1 MITNWKV
8 YGSRLLVSV
17 LMLTAI
23 GCANLQQ
30 ERSVMEDIFIGEPSN
45 FHGYK
50 MYSFA
55 FNDRNCRVVVPRN
68 PAKGYPWIWRAHFF
82 GHRPEVDL
90 ALLSRGFFLAYIDV
104 GDLYGNKEAV
114 NLWNDFYKYL
124 VSEYRF
130 SKQVV
135 LEGMSVGGLIVFN
148 WATENAR
155 KVSCIYA
162 DAPVLDF
169 RSWPGG
175 LLQGLGSTEDWQQCL
190 KAYNMTAAQASS
202 FQDQAINHLEP
213 LWEQKVPVLIVSG
226 DQDDIVPYKENGE
239 ILASRLKEHG
249 GKVKVILKKEKG
261 HSHGLEDPQPLI
273 RFVLKYA
280 K

>member
-1 MITNWKV
+1 MIINWRAHS
-8 YGSRLLVSV
+8 SRLLVGIWI
-17 LMLTAI
+17 LTTI

-30 ERSVMEDIFIGEPSN
+30 ERSVMEDLFIGEPSN

-50 MYSFA
+50 MYSFE
-55 FNDRNCRVVVPRN
+55 FNDRTCRVVVPRN

-124 VSEYRF
+124 ISEYQF
-130 SKQVV
+130 SQKVI
-135 LEGMSVGGLIVFN
+135 LEGMSVGGLIMFN
-148 WATENAR
+148 WAAENPKR
-155 KVSCIYA
+155 VHCIYA

-175 LLQGLGSTEDWQQCL
+175 LLNGLGSPEDWQQCL
-190 KAYNMTAAQASS
+190 KAYNITEEEALS
-202 FQDQAINHLEP
+202 FEDQPINHLEP
-213 LWEQKVPVLIVSG
+213 LWEHKVPVLIVSG
-226 DQDDIVPYKENGE
+226 NNDDIVPYEENGE
-239 ILASRLKEHG
+239 ILVKKFNENG
-249 GKVKVILKKEKG
+249 GKVEVILKKEKG
-261 HSHGLEDPQPLI
+261 HSHGLENAQPAI
-273 RFVLKYA
+273 RFVLKHA